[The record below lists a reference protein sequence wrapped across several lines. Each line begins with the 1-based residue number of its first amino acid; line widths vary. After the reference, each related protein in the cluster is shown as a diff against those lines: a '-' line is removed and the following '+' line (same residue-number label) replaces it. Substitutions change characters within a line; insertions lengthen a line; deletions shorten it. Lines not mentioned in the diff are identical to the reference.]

1 MVCRIDRFTDRE
13 LNLMKSARDEILNEV
28 VKLINKMKCYR
39 CNKLLCEFK
48 TLEADEIKKQIK
60 KLREK

>member
-28 VKLINKMKCYR
+28 EDIIESISGTIEVIKMRDY
-39 CNKLLCEFK
+39 LL
-48 TLEADEIKKQIK
+48 KKIK
-60 KLREK
+60 KLREGK